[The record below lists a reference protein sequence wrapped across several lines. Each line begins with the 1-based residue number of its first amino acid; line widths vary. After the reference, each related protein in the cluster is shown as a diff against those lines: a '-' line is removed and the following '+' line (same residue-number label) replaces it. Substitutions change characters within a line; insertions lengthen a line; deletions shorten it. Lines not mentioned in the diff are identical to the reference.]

1 MNKKLDL
8 SFPEVLEGQQFLTET
23 EPGRLKSIL
32 AISDSQTIK
41 AEILKTKKI
50 VFDLNRCELPL
61 SDALTIIKILHN
73 KYSNIS
79 NMIRDY
85 SDDAILINKDVDIH
99 LHQLTREMTHATKQC
114 VVKLESN
121 NKWVFGL
128 PKKLASAINLAIHYL
143 TLFKLEHYQFDKS
156 LPSYLWKEL
165 FQLYQFAEVNKLTE
179 ISVKDDPT
187 NIIRVSKCIKSSF
200 CRTALMAS
208 MEPYTLNREESW
220 NTFCYLDN
228 LVTEI
233 KLTKDKNIPN
243 KSSSFAFN
251 YAKAYRPEQV
261 HENHKHDE
269 NSRYL
274 NMLGFT
280 SKIKQ
285 ELSIFNASKPLNYQF
300 LTPNNKA
307 MHEKL
312 LQMVYRYSMKYIARA
327 SDRYPVDVE
336 AKAIWGFDDIKAL
349 INSELQLD
357 SYPSS
362 DAFESAMKD
371 CRSGLPTDW
380 QAVNQSL
387 GGSCIEEHQHKHL
400 VIKNATPMVIAL
412 NSPGKRGAWRF
423 AISRWHKAEQSDNK
437 VGLQYINGAI
447 QVVKSSNKELGTLI
461 MIGPDPNHQHFLFTR
476 RDQLKAVKNMIIE
489 VENTKFLVS
498 NKGILACENAD
509 LVKIEIVKKS
519 AK

>member
-1 MNKKLDL
+1 MNIKLDL

-32 AISDSQTIK
+32 TISDSQTIK
-41 AEILKTKKI
+41 AEILKTTKI
-50 VFDLNRCELPL
+50 VFDLNRCELSL
-61 SDALTIIKILHN
+61 SDALIIIKILHN

-128 PKKLASAINLAIHYL
+128 PKKLAFAINLALHYL
-143 TLFKLEHYQFDKS
+143 TLFKLEHYQLDKS
-156 LPSYLWKEL
+156 LPSYLWQEL
-165 FQLYQFAEVNKLTE
+165 FQLYQFSEVNKLTE
-179 ISVKDDPT
+179 ISVKDDPI
-187 NIIRVSKCIKSSF
+187 NSIRVSRNIKSSF

-228 LVTEI
+228 LVSEI
-233 KLTKDKNIPN
+233 KLTKDKTIPSE
-243 KSSSFAFN
+243 SSYFAFN

-261 HENHKHDE
+261 QENHKHDE

-285 ELSIFNASKPLNYQF
+285 ELSIFNASKPLNHQF
-300 LTPNNKA
+300 LTPNNKV
-307 MHEKL
+307 MHGKL
-312 LQMVYRYSMKYIARA
+312 LQMVYRYSIKYIARA

-336 AKAIWGFDDIKAL
+336 AKVIWGFDDIKAL
-349 INSELQLD
+349 ITSDLKLNAYPASE
-357 SYPSS
+357 S
-362 DAFESAMKD
+362 FETAIKSPQ
-371 CRSGLPTDW
+371 SGLPTVW
-380 QAVNQSL
+380 QAVNQSQ
-387 GGSCIEEHQHKHL
+387 GGSCIEEYQHKGL
-400 VIKNATPMVIAL
+400 KVNNSTPMMIAL
-412 NSPGKRGAWRF
+412 DFPGQRGAWQF
-423 AISRWHKAEQSDNK
+423 ALSRWHKSKNSSNII
-437 VGLQYINGAI
+437 GLQY
-447 QVVKSSNKELGTLI
+447 VKGPVRMVQSSNKELGSLI
-461 MIGPDPNHQHFLFTR
+461 MIGPDHNDQHFLFTPHE
-476 RDQLKAVKNMIIE
+476 QLKMTKNMIIQTE
-489 VENTKFLVS
+489 EGKLLVS
-498 NKGILACENAD
+498 NKGILTCENAD

-519 AK
+519 T